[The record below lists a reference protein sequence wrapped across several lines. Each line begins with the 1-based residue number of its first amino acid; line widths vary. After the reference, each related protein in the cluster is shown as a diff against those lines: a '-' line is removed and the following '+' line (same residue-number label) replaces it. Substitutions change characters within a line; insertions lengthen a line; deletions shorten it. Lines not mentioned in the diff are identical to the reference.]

1 MVMTCLYMCCCSR
14 FVKVGDDGHMRL
26 YCCGKAVTGIGNVPK
41 WEPVRR
47 GKQGG
52 DADKQLV
59 VPAEEEETHNE
70 EEEDEGEH
78 T

>member
-1 MVMTCLYMCCCSR
+1 MDLVRNTMQDLQMVSQIRLLCIR

-47 GKQGG
+47 GKQG
-52 DADKQLV
+52 
-59 VPAEEEETHNE
+59 
-70 EEEDEGEH
+70 
-78 T
+78 